1 MRIALTKVFN
11 FETLFFKTYLNKDA
25 PISFQG
31 CLLKRAILSV
41 TVINQNENCVSRHL
55 AAACTY
61 IEALSGSN
69 NRFANSQCS
78 TGTLAIPVS
87 MELLPLLS

>member
-1 MRIALTKVFN
+1 MRTALTKAFN

-25 PISFQG
+25 SIIFHG
-31 CLLKRAILSV
+31 CLLERAILPV

-61 IEALSGSN
+61 IEALSGSK
-69 NRFANSQCS
+69 NRFANSLCS
-78 TGTLAIPVS
+78 IGTLKIPVS